1 MPFSRNRSTYL
12 SGPHTMFTYRNAFA
26 LVTGASMGLGEAFA
40 EALAAR
46 GANLVL
52 VARSLDTLNALAKR
66 LTEQHG
72 LQVIVLAVDL
82 AERNAATRISDELER
97 QHIAVDLLVNNAG
110 FGLTG
115 EFLANPLAR
124 EEDLVQVNI
133 QALVGLS
140 HQLGTA
146 MATRKKGGIIN
157 VASNAAFQPIPY
169 MATYAASK
177 AFVLHFSE
185 VLGYELS
192 RHNVQVLVTC
202 PGPTSTRFFAATSA
216 DQPAIKMD
224 TAEAVVRRTLEAFDR
239 QEKVVYPGRS
249 SVRITSWLPR
259 FISRSLAVRAATAA
273 SRGMGLH

>member
-1 MPFSRNRSTYL
+1 
-12 SGPHTMFTYRNAFA
+12 MFTYRNAFA

-52 VARSLDTLNALAKR
+52 VARSLDALNALAKR
-66 LTEQHG
+66 LTKQYG
-72 LQVIVLAVDL
+72 VQVIVLAVDL

-115 EFLANPLAR
+115 EFLSNLLAR

-185 VLGYELS
+185 ALGYELS

-259 FISRSLAVRAATAA
+259 FISRSLAVRAAAAA

>member
-1 MPFSRNRSTYL
+1 
-12 SGPHTMFTYRNAFA
+12 MFTYRNAFA

-52 VARSLDTLNALAKR
+52 VARSLDALNALAKR
-66 LTEQHG
+66 LTEQYG
-72 LQVIVLAVDL
+72 VQAIVLAVDL
-82 AERNAATRISDELER
+82 AERDAAMRISEELER
-97 QHIAVDLLVNNAG
+97 QRIAVDLLVNNAG

-115 EFLANPLAR
+115 EFLSNPLAR

-140 HQLGTA
+140 HRLGSA
-146 MATRKKGGIIN
+146 MAARNKGGIIN
-157 VASNAAFQPIPY
+157 VASNASFQPIPY

-185 VLGYELS
+185 ALGHELAP
-192 RHNVQVLVTC
+192 RNVQVMATC

-216 DQPAIKMD
+216 DQPTIKMD
-224 TAEAVVRRTLEAFDR
+224 AAEVVVRRTLEAFDR

-259 FISRSLAVRAATAA
+259 FIPRALAVRAAAAA